1 MSVEKDYERIGKC
14 IYTAYR
20 HGGDVSDVH
29 NWMAHNL
36 GIARPNTV
44 GEAVPIDLYS
54 AFFAKYA
61 SSDVFQAN
69 YERFVE
75 VLRAREG

>member
-1 MSVEKDYERIGKC
+1 MTVQKYERLGKF

-29 NWMAHNL
+29 KWNADDL
-36 GIARPNTV
+36 GILAPDASVV
-44 GEAVPIDLYS
+44 GVQGDLCA
-54 AFFAKYA
+54 AFFAKYD
-61 SSDVFQAN
+61 SDDDLQAN

-75 VLRAREG
+75 SIKAREV